1 MKYDIAINGILC
13 SWKKEQISFINTDTF
28 PRYII
33 KYLKRWYNKVKI
45 LDLKSGLCSKTGS
58 AIY

>member
-1 MKYDIAINGILC
+1 MEYYGVG
-13 SWKKEQISFINTDTF
+13 KKEQISFINTDTF
-28 PRYII
+28 ARYIM
-33 KYLKRWYNKVKI
+33 KYLKRWYNRVKI